1 LSRNGHRVSHASF
14 DDPRDSSQEK
24 IPMTDKQW
32 AILLAIIRGE
42 TIAPLPVAFIIDSP
56 WLPNWAGMTIL
67 DYYASEERWLEA
79 NFKAIREFPECI
91 FLPGFWSEF
100 GMCTEPSAFGA
111 KCLFYENEFPFAEKV
126 IQSVED
132 IDRLARPD
140 PRRDGL
146 LPLAV
151 KRLQLCRP
159 RIEAAGHALRF
170 AVSRGPLNVAS
181 FLMGTTDFLTEMKAS
196 PEKVHPLLR
205 LITDF
210 IGEWLS
216 YQKECFPT
224 IDGILLLDDIV
235 GFLGEKDFKEFAQP
249 YLKELFTSLGV
260 SVRFFHNDSPCR
272 ASAPHLYD
280 TGVNLFNMGYD
291 VSLKD
296 LQAWT
301 EGKVTLLGNI
311 PPRDVLAAGT
321 AKDVETAVAQQF
333 RSLSDTRRVL
343 FSCGGGM
350 PPGVRSEN
358 IHAFVSKVKEAARM
372 PTS

>member
-1 LSRNGHRVSHASF
+1 
-14 DDPRDSSQEK
+14 
-24 IPMTDKQW
+24 
-32 AILLAIIRGE
+32 LLAIIRGE

-79 NFKAIREFPECI
+79 NLAAINAFPECI

-111 KCLFYENEFPFAEKV
+111 KCLFYENEFPFAERV
-126 IQSVED
+126 IQTVED
-132 IDRLARPD
+132 IDRLAKPD

-146 LPLAV
+146 LPFV
-151 KRLQLCRP
+151 IKRLQLCRP
-159 RIEAAGHALRF
+159 RIEAAGHAIRF

-196 PEKVHPLLR
+196 PEKVHQLLR

-210 IGEWLS
+210 MRDWLS
-216 YQKECFPT
+216 SQKECFPT

-249 YLKELFTSLGV
+249 YLKELFTLLDV

-280 TGVNLFNMGYD
+280 TGINLYNMGID
-291 VSLKD
+291 ATLKD

-301 EGKVTLLGNI
+301 EGRVTLLGNV

-321 AKDVETAVAQQF
+321 AKDVENAVEQQF
-333 RSLSDTRRVL
+333 RSLSGTRRVI
-343 FSCGGGM
+343 FSSGGGL
-350 PPGVRSEN
+350 PPGVPSEN
-358 IHAFVSKVKEAARM
+358 IRAFVSKLTEMTGM
-372 PTS
+372 PAS